1 VAFASLAVGHGCV
14 ADETPVGTTQ
24 TEDLREI
31 QIDCS
36 INGGA
41 SSFAEVRDLVYGG
54 DPGFVNNTYPWD
66 DLPRRG
72 APLHGL
78 FDVITG
84 VLSNDCSQIV
94 QCDREWRDN
103 RLGHDK
109 IIHAPGICASATWVI
124 EDGVG
129 THLDAGGSSQ
139 PYSGLFASGT
149 KVNGMV
155 RLSSA
160 TNVVAPDAW
169 ILPASWAVA
178 VKLFPAPA
186 DEPNRRVR
194 SVNFSMFD
202 QNGVSGTRSR
212 EMLRPDEDGSHYFVN
227 WLYGDSFGA
236 RTMISSLDKFVRPH
250 THNGESLGK
259 QLRLQAIDTLALV
272 TQDGQPIA
280 TSDAHYP
287 TVIKLQLASSVPR
300 LDDVAHRFDV
310 GLLQSLNNDFRKQLL
325 AYADGEIVFDII
337 ADRRAEGPDA
347 LRSAGSDQRIGT
359 LTLNHMVVSDLCDM
373 DLTFQHRRNG
383 EVFTGWAPSPDEE

>member
-1 VAFASLAVGHGCV
+1 
-14 ADETPVGTTQ
+14 
-24 TEDLREI
+24 
-31 QIDCS
+31 
-36 INGGA
+36 
-41 SSFAEVRDLVYGG
+41 
-54 DPGFVNNTYPWD
+54 
-66 DLPRRG
+66 
-72 APLHGL
+72 
-78 FDVITG
+78 
-84 VLSNDCSQIV
+84 
-94 QCDREWRDN
+94 
-103 RLGHDK
+103 
-109 IIHAPGICASATWVI
+109 
-124 EDGVG
+124 
-129 THLDAGGSSQ
+129 
-139 PYSGLFASGT
+139 
-149 KVNGMV
+149 
-155 RLSSA
+155 
-160 TNVVAPDAW
+160 
-169 ILPASWAVA
+169 
-178 VKLFPAPA
+178 
-186 DEPNRRVR
+186 
-194 SVNFSMFD
+194 
-202 QNGVSGTRSR
+202 
-212 EMLRPDEDGSHYFVN
+212 MLRPDEDGSHYFVN